1 MKISKK
7 RHYATGQIHKKLI
20 ALVPIRATDPV
31 AILIHCNHSCPFVQ
45 FVGNNISLRTSAW
58 NFRASERRAELVR
71 AMPSAAENLEEV
83 ALQSVAIVTGDE
95 VLGRTMLERC
105 AWKALQSEAMVT
117 GYEVPGVA

>member
-1 MKISKK
+1 M
-7 RHYATGQIHKKLI
+7 
-20 ALVPIRATDPV
+20 
-31 AILIHCNHSCPFVQ
+31 
-45 FVGNNISLRTSAW
+45 RTSAW

-105 AWKALQSEAMVT
+105 AWKALQSAAIVT